1 MSKFQIYRTDT
12 ANDQITEIIRYVAAD
27 VGREVALS
35 CLERLEDQIKTLETF
50 PFVGAQPRYAA
61 LRRQGYR
68 FLTSDRWLVFY
79 KVFEKEKKVIVY
91 AVLDAA
97 RDYLRLL

>member
-27 VGREVALS
+27 GREVALA
-35 CLERLEDQIKTLETF
+35 CLERLEEQIKTLETF
-50 PFVGAQPRYAA
+50 PVVGAQPRYAA

-68 FLTSDRWLVFY
+68 FLKSDRWLVFY
-79 KVFEKEKKVIVY
+79 KVFDKEKKVIVY

-97 RDYLRLL
+97 RDYLNLL